1 MNKFLLTSGLKRIN
15 LKEYDLNKNTGN
27 SSKGCVLEVDLEC
40 LKELRQ
46 LHNDYRLYPGK
57 INQKRNFVY
66 RSNKDFYNTFIGN
79 VEILVSNVVNKEKYV
94 LRKLATDDYDES
106 FLWYIDRRKAFSLIF
121 RWDHCQRSS
130 PSRISDTPRAGFEP
144 AQNLSSS
151 LVE

>member
-1 MNKFLLTSGLKRIN
+1 MNKFLLTSGLKQIN

-106 FLWYIDRRKAFSLIF
+106 FLWYS
-121 RWDHCQRSS
+121 
-130 PSRISDTPRAGFEP
+130 
-144 AQNLSSS
+144 
-151 LVE
+151 